1 MRVVRNTLLT
11 LFGLAAIAGL
21 AAWTCPADLGYRLAG
36 GALAP
41 LGLRDLSGSI
51 WNGHAAHAEL
61 LGTDLGAFD
70 WTLQALPLL
79 HGTLAAHVTL
89 SGPAINA
96 SGNVERNGT
105 VIDFRDAL
113 LRMPA
118 RMAAPALAI
127 PALELLGTIEIEVVR
142 ARLHGLLPEQA
153 AGTARWRNAAVGGAA
168 QATLGELT
176 ATFSSTPDGAIAGTA
191 QDVGGPLELAAT
203 FRASLGQYE
212 AQARL
217 SARGDN
223 PQLNE
228 ALQYIGQPQADGSRH
243 LEIRG
248 SAFGLFGSAG
258 GG

>member
-1 MRVVRNTLLT
+1 MRVVRITLLL
-11 LFGLAAIAGL
+11 LFALAAIAGV

-51 WNGHAAHAEL
+51 WQGHAAHADL
-61 LGTDLGAFD
+61 LGTDLGALD
-70 WTLQALPLL
+70 WTLQPLPLL
-79 HGTLAAHVTL
+79 HGTLAARFTL
-89 SGPAINA
+89 SGPAISA
-96 SGNVERNGT
+96 SGSIERNGS

-113 LRMPA
+113 VRMPA
-118 RMAAPALAI
+118 GVAAPALAI
-127 PALELLGTIEIEVVR
+127 PALELLGTLEIEVGH

-153 AGTARWRNAAVGGAA
+153 AGTALWRNAAVSGAA
-168 QATLGELT
+168 QATFGDLK
-176 ATFSSTPDGAIAGTA
+176 AAFASTPDGAIAGTA
-191 QDVGGPLELAAT
+191 QDLGGPLELAAT
-203 FRASLGQYE
+203 FRDSLGQYE

-228 ALQYIGQPQADGSRH
+228 ALQYIGQPQADGSRN

-248 SAFGLFGSAG
+248 SAFGLFGSNG
-258 GG
+258 GS